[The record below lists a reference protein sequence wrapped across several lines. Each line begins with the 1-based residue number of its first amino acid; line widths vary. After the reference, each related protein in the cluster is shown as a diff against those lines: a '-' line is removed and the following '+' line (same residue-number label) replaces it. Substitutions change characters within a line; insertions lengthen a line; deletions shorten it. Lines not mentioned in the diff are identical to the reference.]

1 MNNMKIKIVGIM
13 YLISGYLFALIT
25 ILMNPINIF
34 IDILVL
40 FGFFLITIG
49 FLIMFLEINKPI
61 INNKDSNTR
70 KLKSN

>member
-1 MNNMKIKIVGIM
+1 M

-49 FLIMFLEINKPI
+49 FLIMFLEISKPI
-61 INNKDSNTR
+61 INNKDSNKR
-70 KLKSN
+70 KLNSN